1 VGLWF
6 LGTRERWLFHDRSRA
21 ELVWLARTLGDA
33 WQLPSEEPLGPNELN
48 VFITS
53 EDDGEDGLQYYKCLS
68 PEECTP
74 EGGVPAR
81 LRHDADGITLRLLRS
96 RWCSIRLLK
105 PGRRTLR
112 EWLRAGEAFRPLA
125 DELKWTEWRGK
136 VVLEYA
142 QRRGP
147 DRLLLRVWT
156 DDMGPL
162 EKIVECFWPLPPS
175 TLPEVR

>member
-1 VGLWF
+1 
-6 LGTRERWLFHDRSRA
+6 
-21 ELVWLARTLGDA
+21 
-33 WQLPSEEPLGPNELN
+33 
-48 VFITS
+48 
-53 EDDGEDGLQYYKCLS
+53 
-68 PEECTP
+68 
-74 EGGVPAR
+74 
-81 LRHDADGITLRLLRS
+81 
-96 RWCSIRLLK
+96 LK

-142 QRRGP
+142 QRHGP